1 MSSCTRRALL
11 ASVFLAGLP
20 FAAFAADP
28 DPLLGSWQLNLPK
41 STFNPGPGPR
51 GQLRIYTRDGDL
63 EKLTAKGVGSDGKPA
78 LVRYSARYD
87 GKDYA
92 ITGSAGGELISLK
105 RIDDF
110 TTQSTQKQ
118 AGKPAIT
125 TTRTVS
131 RDLKTLTV
139 TTQGTGPHGEK
150 LDHRMLFD
158 RRP

>member
-1 MSSCTRRALL
+1 MSTCTRRALL
-11 ASVFLAGLP
+11 ASALL
-20 FAAFAADP
+20 AAFPLAALSADP

-41 STFNPGPGPR
+41 SRFNPAPGPR
-51 GQLRIYTRDGDL
+51 GQLRIYTRDGDI
-63 EKLTAKGVGSDGKPA
+63 EKLTSKGVGADGKPA

-92 ITGSAGGELISLK
+92 ITGSAGGELISLR

-118 AGKPAIT
+118 AGKPAII

-131 RDLKTLTV
+131 RDGQTLVV

-150 LDHRMLFD
+150 LDHRMVFD
-158 RRP
+158 KRT